1 MKCIKLLR
9 PQQWYKN
16 LLVFL
21 PLLFSGNLLNLT
33 AIGQSLLAFLSF
45 CALSSA
51 TYVIND
57 YVDRKKDRLHP
68 EKCDRPIAS
77 GEIGHISALL
87 IVLLLTTI
95 GFGTALL
102 LPTNFL
108 IAALGYFTLS
118 QIYTAWL
125 KHEAF
130 ADILTIAVN
139 FVIRAA
145 AGAFAINVW
154 VSPWLILGVFFLAL
168 FLVLGKRKSEII
180 LLQEKANSQRKTLA
194 SYTPEIVSRLSAL
207 TTTALVVCYTLF
219 VFFGEHTLLYI
230 NLPIAL
236 YAIFRYE
243 SFITTGNKI
252 ARHPEYIFTDWRMM
266 MAMII
271 WGMLTIGVL
280 YI

>member
-1 MKCIKLLR
+1 MKYLKLLR

-16 LLVFL
+16 FLVFL

-33 AIGQSLLAFLSF
+33 AIGQSLLAFVSF

-57 YVDRKKDRLHP
+57 YVDRNKDKLHP
-68 EKCDRPIAS
+68 EKSKRPIAS
-77 GEIGHISALL
+77 GKIGRISALL
-87 IVLLLTTI
+87 LVLLLAAI

-102 LPTNFL
+102 LPNKFL

-118 QIYTAWL
+118 QLYTAWL

-180 LLQEKANSQRKTLA
+180 LLQEKANTQRKTLA
-194 SYTPEIVSRLSAL
+194 SYTPEIVSRLSTL

-243 SFITTGNKI
+243 SFVSTGNII
-252 ARHPEYIFTDWRMM
+252 ARQPEHIFTDWRMM
-266 MAMII
+266 ATMII
-271 WGMLTIGVL
+271 WGLLTIGVL
-280 YI
+280 YT

>member
-1 MKCIKLLR
+1 MKYIKLLR

-21 PLLFSGNLLNLT
+21 PLLFSGNLLNVT
-33 AIGQSLLAFLSF
+33 AIGQSVLAFLSF

-57 YVDRKKDRLHP
+57 YVDRRKDRLHP
-68 EKCDRPIAS
+68 EKCKRPIAS
-77 GEIGHISALL
+77 GEIGQISALL
-87 IVLLLTTI
+87 IVLLLATI

-118 QIYTAWL
+118 QLYTAWL

-168 FLVLGKRKSEII
+168 FLVLGKRKSEIM

-219 VFFGEHTLLYI
+219 VFFGEHPLLYI

-243 SFITTGNKI
+243 SFISTGNKI
-252 ARHPEYIFTDWRMM
+252 ARRPEYIFTDWRMM
-266 MAMII
+266 IAMII

>member
-1 MKCIKLLR
+1 MKYLKLLR

-33 AIGQSLLAFLSF
+33 AIGQSLLAFVSF

-57 YVDRKKDRLHP
+57 YVDRNKDKLHP
-68 EKCDRPIAS
+68 EKSKRPIAS
-77 GEIGHISALL
+77 GKIGRISALL
-87 IVLLLTTI
+87 LVLLLAAI

-102 LPTNFL
+102 LPNKFL

-118 QIYTAWL
+118 QLYTAWL

-139 FVIRAA
+139 FVIRAT

-180 LLQEKANSQRKTLA
+180 LLQEKANTQRKTLA
-194 SYTPEIVSRLSAL
+194 SYTPEIVSRLSTL

-243 SFITTGNKI
+243 SFVSTGNII
-252 ARHPEYIFTDWRMM
+252 ARQPEHIFTDWRMM
-266 MAMII
+266 ATMII
-271 WGMLTIGVL
+271 WGLLTIGVL
-280 YI
+280 YT